1 MPEVASQMKGD
12 FATLERGYEL
22 APFEFRVSAAEVQ
35 AYLDATGEVNELWD
49 HSVPPLAL
57 GALALGGL
65 MARFETPPGL
75 VHTGQEFDFTGD
87 VAIDETVEV
96 RIVVASGSERRG
108 VLMVVFETEVQTA
121 DAQIG
126 RGRTS
131 VMLVPEGLE
140 MELS

>member
-1 MPEVASQMKGD
+1 MPEVTSQTKGD
-12 FATLERGYEL
+12 FATLERGYVL
-22 APFEFRVSAAEVQ
+22 APFELRVSAAEVQ

-49 HSVPPLAL
+49 HRVPPLAL

-75 VHTGQEFDFTGD
+75 VHTGQEFDFTGE
-87 VAIDETVEV
+87 VAVDETVEV
-96 RIVVASGSERRG
+96 KIVVASGSERRG
-108 VLMVVFETEVQTA
+108 VRMVVFETELHTA
-121 DAQIG
+121 DRQIG

-140 MELS
+140 VEVG